1 MPKEACI
8 LQKNP
13 KRLVAE
19 EIWLSYFN
27 DYLFQKQIIS
37 ETERNKMK
45 NLIGQRM
52 YAQRKALK

>member
-1 MPKEACI
+1 

-45 NLIGQRM
+45 NLIGRRM